1 MAKTRQQKQDLVS
14 TLSDK
19 FARAKS
25 VVFTDYKGLTMAQ
38 LSQLRNKLKE
48 THAEFTITKN
58 SLLDLALTKSD
69 IRYQKSDIRTGPT
82 ATLFA
87 YDDEITPIKTLVK
100 TLKEAAIGSV
110 KAGFLGSEFLDAPS
124 ITALANL
131 PSKTDLK
138 GMLVGVLFAPIQGIA
153 GVMKANLR
161 NLVYA
166 LEQIRIQKEG
176 GGEQYG

>member
-1 MAKTRQQKQDLVS
+1 MAKTRQQKQDIVL

-38 LSQLRNKLKE
+38 LSQLRNKLKD

-69 IRYQKSDIRTGPT
+69 IRYQISEIRNGPT

-100 TLKEAAIGSV
+100 TLKEATIGKV
-110 KAGFLGSEFLDAPS
+110 KAGFLGSEFLDAPR
-124 ITALANL
+124 IIALANL
-131 PSKTDLK
+131 PSKADLQS
-138 GMLVGVLFAPIQGIA
+138 MLVGVLFAPIQGIV
-153 GVMKANLR
+153 GVLSANLR
-161 NLVYA
+161 NLVYT
-166 LEQIRIQKEG
+166 LEQIRIQK
-176 GGEQYG
+176 GGEEIG